1 MDIYQA
7 VNSSSPTH
15 PMSLPRVTI
24 YSDGSCSPN
33 PGPGGWGVVI
43 LPEKGKQRELS
54 GKVIETTNNRMELQA
69 SLEALRALPRASEV
83 QLYTDS
89 KYVRNGISKWIVNW
103 QKNNWLTAEKEAV
116 KNRDLWEL
124 LNQEIQ
130 RHEVQWH
137 WIKGHANNQHNERAD
152 ELAVSARGRPILPL
166 FDNTA
171 VHIFIGITW
180 RQKLKIGSWAAVFR
194 YQNHFKVIGGVVENS
209 SANRIHIQSAC
220 DALSTLK
227 KRLPINLYTSSSYL
241 KDGAGNWLKGWE
253 RNGWKTR
260 DAKIVS
266 NKEEWQTLNLLM
278 HEFAVSF
285 YVVDKTMPPC
295 HSQEA
300 KELAGEWVAS
310 FIDNGD
316 EEE

>member
-116 KNRDLWEL
+116 KNRDLWEF